1 MLLYTR
7 VANLIRSFLIKYLFD
22 QILIKHLIKSFSR
35 FKVLSWENSYLGK
48 SFNQM
53 NQFTFAN
60 HQGKVESTNWLC
72 SSTESGDTVLKYELT
87 IEWFELLLLVI
98 QSNTLKTSSNSE
110 TPSSAFNLQMYRKF
124 VVALPFQFKKM
135 RDKVT
140 YIKLEENFLYHT
152 FVTPPNNQ
160 KYNERHNKFVP
171 SPFRSFNSM

>member
-72 SSTESGDTVLKYELT
+72 SSTESGDTVHKYELT

-98 QSNTLKTSSNSE
+98 QTNTLKTSSNSE
-110 TPSSAFNLQMYRKF
+110 TPCSAFNLQMYRKF

-140 YIKLEENFLYHT
+140 YIKLEENFLYHYICDST
-152 FVTPPNNQ
+152 KKSKIQWKAQQIRPFSIQ
-160 KYNERHNKFVP
+160 KF
-171 SPFRSFNSM
+171 